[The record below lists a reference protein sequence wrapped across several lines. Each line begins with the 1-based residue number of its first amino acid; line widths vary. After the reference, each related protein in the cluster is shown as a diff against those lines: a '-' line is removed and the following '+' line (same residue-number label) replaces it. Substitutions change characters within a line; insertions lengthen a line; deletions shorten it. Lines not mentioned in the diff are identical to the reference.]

1 MPYKDE
7 DLNRSAFLCKST
19 TNPNPRKKRVQDS
32 FFITKSPALAL
43 LQSNQNYKG
52 YQKFYGITLSSS
64 FFLGVTGLC
73 SFKEGK
79 WGGRFLFLYSFVFTS
94 SLLCPLVQLPALCYV
109 WQSFDSGI
117 PSPSQLVRAWLKYL
131 AWYAV
136 QSSSP
141 DTSIESWF
149 EGPIVLTSWK
159 AKD

>member
-52 YQKFYGITLSSS
+52 YLKFYGITLSSS

-79 WGGRFLFLYSFVFTS
+79 WGDSYSCTVSCSRPVFSVHQCSFQLYAMYGSRLTRESLRPAS
-94 SLLCPLVQLPALCYV
+94 SSVPGLSIWP
-109 WQSFDSGI
+109 GT
-117 PSPSQLVRAWLKYL
+117 
-131 AWYAV
+131 
-136 QSSSP
+136 QSSP
-141 DTSIESWF
+141 LLRIPPLNH
-149 EGPIVLTSWK
+149 GLK
-159 AKD
+159 AQLS